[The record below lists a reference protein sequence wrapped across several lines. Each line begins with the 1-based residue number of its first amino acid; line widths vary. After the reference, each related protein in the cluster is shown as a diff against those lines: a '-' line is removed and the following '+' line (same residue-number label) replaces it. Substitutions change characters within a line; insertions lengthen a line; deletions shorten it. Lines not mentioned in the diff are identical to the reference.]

1 MADDKKH
8 EHHHCEGC
16 ESHRKA
22 EREDLRERLKKCCE
36 AREAAR
42 AEREK
47 ELQEAAE
54 AHEEELKSLKKKL
67 AAFQLATVVGVT
79 ILGQETFDK
88 IMGKVGEAQGVTEKI
103 TGGGAAKS
111 ETEEKNAKPQPK
123 SGKPLSWSGEG
134 DNFVLVNNSYSGSW
148 VVPFRRPS
156 PNKSFD
162 KPITITEV
170 AAPSLWETA
179 DRMST
184 AQLPLP
190 PRAEELAYTP
200 SAPSTW
206 SQYIFTIPSPEVT
219 PVVVAMSTGVEADWG
234 DGAGVFMEPVTSV
247 VPTPN
252 TFSVFALSLI
262 NNGRRRIA

>member
-1 MADDKKH
+1 MADEKKH
-8 EHHHCEGC
+8 EHRGCEGC
-16 ESHRKA
+16 EAHRKA
-22 EREDLRERLKKCCE
+22 EREDLREKLKRCCE

-42 AEREK
+42 AEK
-47 ELQEAAE
+47 EQEMQQAAE

-88 IMGKVGEAQGVTEKI
+88 IMGKVDEAQGVTEKI

-123 SGKPLSWSGEG
+123 SGKPLSWSGGG
-134 DNFVLVNNSYSGSW
+134 DDFVLVNNSSSGSW
-148 VVPFRRPS
+148 VIPFRRGTPQ
-156 PNKSFD
+156 KSFD
-162 KPITITEV
+162 KPMTITEV
-170 AAPSLWETA
+170 AAPSLWEIA
-179 DRMST
+179 NST
-184 AQLPLP
+184 SGVQLPLP
-190 PRAEELAYTP
+190 PKGEELTYTP
-200 SAPSTW
+200 PTPSTW
-206 SQYIFTIPSPEVT
+206 SQYMFTIPSPEIT
-219 PVVVAMSTGVEADWG
+219 PAVVALNTGVETVG
-234 DGAGVFMEPVTSV
+234 DDAAFVFAPSASA

>member
-8 EHHHCEGC
+8 EHHC
-16 ESHRKA
+16 ESCEAHRKA
-22 EREDLRERLKKCCE
+22 EREDLREKLKRCCE

-103 TGGGAAKS
+103 TGGGKS
-111 ETEEKNAKPQPK
+111 EKAEDGKDTKPVPPK

-156 PNKSFD
+156 PNKSLD

>member
-8 EHHHCEGC
+8 EHRGCEGC
-16 ESHRKA
+16 EAHRKA
-22 EREDLRERLKKCCE
+22 EREDLREKLKRCCE

-88 IMGKVGEAQGVTEKI
+88 IMGKVDEAQGVTERI
-103 TGGGAAKS
+103 TGGGGKS
-111 ETEEKNAKPQPK
+111 ESPEDSKSAKPQTK
-123 SGKPLSWSGEG
+123 GSKPLSWTGG
-134 DNFVLVNNSYSGSW
+134 DDAFVLVNSSHSGSW
-148 VVPFRRPS
+148 VIPFRRPS

-162 KPITITEV
+162 TPITLTE
-170 AAPSLWETA
+170 AAGSSLWETA
-179 DRMST
+179 DSMNRP
-184 AQLPLP
+184 QLPLP
-190 PRAEELAYTP
+190 PQADHLAYTP

-206 SQYIFTIPSPEVT
+206 SQYIFTIPSPEIT
-219 PVVVAMSTGVEADWG
+219 PAVVALSTGVEAAVDSP
-234 DGAGVFMEPVTSV
+234 AFAFAPSASV
-247 VPTPN
+247 IPQPN